1 MLANSTDQLSASS
14 EGPDDDKDHDGQQK
28 QDRDLIEPAIEHVP
42 ANVLVT
48 SKPLQLCAAYVVIAD
63 QYKDQRQLGVK
74 PAACTEQTGI
84 QNDHPYAKHQ
94 RGDHRRKHDAAVKL
108 TLHDLEA
115 LSTGLIL
122 TSTLR

>member
-1 MLANSTDQLSASS
+1 MRISDWSS
-14 EGPDDDKDHDGQQK
+14 DVCSSDL
-28 QDRDLIEPAIEHVP
+28 LIEPAIEHVP

-94 RGDHRRKHDAAVKL
+94 RGDHGRKHDAAVKL

-115 LSTGLIL
+115 LSTGFIL
-122 TSTLR
+122 THRVINEIGRANV